1 MNKKDVAEPRL
12 AERSQEPLAE
22 SQVTHIAPVLA
33 ADMPEPSDEAT
44 SREAQI
50 RELAFCFYEQRGR
63 REGCDVED
71 WLEAEAII
79 NNKTKAA

>member
-1 MNKKDVAEPRL
+1 MKRKDVAEPRL
-12 AERSQEPLAE
+12 VQRSQDPLAE
-22 SQVTHIAPVLA
+22 SPATDVAPVLA
-33 ADMPEPSDEAT
+33 TNIPEPSDEAT

-50 RELAFCFYEQRGR
+50 RELAFSLYEQRGR